1 MGYIKFFET
10 FKIAI
15 KSLIN
20 NRTRTFLS
28 ALGVIIGI
36 CAIIVSVGLV
46 QSVSISVSK
55 QLEESGVDS
64 LILALN
70 YDIDMVDM
78 YEYLSGKQNLI
89 VGITPKKTC
98 YTEVLSSD
106 GRKYKCEVILLKPSS
121 YIIENLKLLKG
132 RFLNVLDEEKLNKVA
147 IIFDDQVEKL
157 FNNKNNVLS
166 KKLFIGGEEFE
177 VIGTVTKQKR
187 MTDVSIGSAYYDIN
201 IIIPYKVG
209 ENIFNIGKNSQMFYI
224 RSINSA
230 YNSKIKKLLEKYLQN
245 IGLNKEDYA
254 IFDGREL
261 VQSITT
267 ISYLL
272 SGLLGGVAAI
282 SLIVSGVGIMNI
294 ILVSVTERTK
304 EIGIRKAIGAK
315 SSDIR
320 LQFLTESFLIS
331 TIGCF
336 VGIVFGLGI
345 VYGIIPNALG
355 VEAIISPTWI
365 IISII
370 ICYFIGLIAGWAPAE
385 RASRL
390 NPIAALRYE

>member
-1 MGYIKFFET
+1 M
-10 FKIAI
+10 
-15 KSLIN
+15 
-20 NRTRTFLS
+20 
-28 ALGVIIGI
+28 
-36 CAIIVSVGLV
+36 
-46 QSVSISVSK
+46 
-55 QLEESGVDS
+55 
-64 LILALN
+64 
-70 YDIDMVDM
+70 
-78 YEYLSGKQNLI
+78 
-89 VGITPKKTC
+89 
-98 YTEVLSSD
+98 
-106 GRKYKCEVILLKPSS
+106 
-121 YIIENLKLLKG
+121 
-132 RFLNVLDEEKLNKVA
+132 
-147 IIFDDQVEKL
+147 
-157 FNNKNNVLS
+157 
-166 KKLFIGGEEFE
+166 
-177 VIGTVTKQKR
+177 
-187 MTDVSIGSAYYDIN
+187 
-201 IIIPYKVG
+201 
-209 ENIFNIGKNSQMFYI
+209 
-224 RSINSA
+224 
-230 YNSKIKKLLEKYLQN
+230 EKYLQN